1 MKGRGIIIFM
11 VRACLRVGRG
21 DELVM
26 KNLFG
31 IWSLLA
37 REI

>member
-1 MKGRGIIIFM
+1 MLH
-11 VRACLRVGRG
+11 ACLRVGRS

-31 IWSLLA
+31 IRSFLA
-37 REI
+37 GEI